1 LNIAAGAAGGK
12 RQQILLPIPWQCDQV
27 DEIRDAV
34 VSVFDEFQMGV
45 DPYLCVS
52 RILRPHHAGTVAR
65 SAAAAPGLS
74 TSAGGG
80 SNLSAPA
87 AALSIED
94 RSELIETFRDYK
106 LLC

>member
-45 DPYLCVS
+45 NPYLCVT
-52 RILRPHHAGTVAR
+52 RIIRPHHAGTVAG

-74 TSAGGG
+74 TSVGGG
-80 SNLSAPA
+80 SKLSAPA
-87 AALSIED
+87 AALSIEY
-94 RSELIETFRDYK
+94 RSELVETLRDYK